1 MSDPIL
7 GKIVVDF
14 SQKYISVYLCE
25 GDGTVKD
32 GDHFRWPYRLDVKD
46 ARQETR
52 DCFDWFYDFCND
64 TVTRMLKHKTRKG
77 RVCILVLTQ
86 VVQLRCKNICSL

>member
-46 ARQETR
+46 ARQEVK

-64 TVTRMLKHKTRKG
+64 TVNGLSDELQDG
-77 RVCILVLTQ
+77 GGGGAD
-86 VVQLRCKNICSL
+86 SG

>member
-32 GDHFRWPYRLDVKD
+32 GDHFRWPYRLDVKE

-64 TVTRMLKHKTRKG
+64 TVNGLADELQDEG
-77 RVCILVLTQ
+77 DGAAD
-86 VVQLRCKNICSL
+86 SG

>member
-1 MSDPIL
+1 MNGDPVL

-14 SQKYISVYLCE
+14 SQKYVSVYLCE

-32 GDHFRWPYRLDVKD
+32 ADHFKWHYRLDAKE

-64 TVTRMLKHKTRKG
+64 TVNGLADELQEG
-77 RVCILVLTQ
+77 DGEGG
-86 VVQLRCKNICSL
+86 NSP